1 MLNIKRRPNEKQT
14 FPEREHSPLPD
25 LFLSGR
31 GHPFP
36 YYSHLTSSPKSPILK
51 SCVYA
56 YHGQGWYNMRSGA
69 GLSEPAGPNTL
80 SLSLTL
86 TLAVWRHTDVIPLFW
101 GNTSRFHGLQRCHT
115 GVKNITREQD
125 GSGRHLEFLKIQ
137 FLVTRLSS
145 SSISAV
151 VRQISSK
158 SDDFSVRYGDL
169 TIFKM
174 AAVRHLGF

>member
-25 LFLSGR
+25 LFLSRR

-56 YHGQGWYNMRSGA
+56 YGQGWYNMRSGA

-101 GNTSRFHGLQRCHT
+101 GNTAHVHGPFSRASKMSHGRQKISPVNMGREHGCQKLTPVFT
-115 GVKNITREQD
+115 GRGHE
-125 GSGRHLEFLKIQ
+125 GR
-137 FLVTRLSS
+137 V
-145 SSISAV
+145 
-151 VRQISSK
+151 
-158 SDDFSVRYGDL
+158 G
-169 TIFKM
+169 
-174 AAVRHLGF
+174 